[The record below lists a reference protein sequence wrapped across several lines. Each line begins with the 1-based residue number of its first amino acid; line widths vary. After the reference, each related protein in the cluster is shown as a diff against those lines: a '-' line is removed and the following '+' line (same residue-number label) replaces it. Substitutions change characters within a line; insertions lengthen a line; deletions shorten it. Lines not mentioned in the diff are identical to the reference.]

1 MGYLTKVLPM
11 TGLKPHTVEEI
22 MTSPVVT
29 VPASLPVEDAL
40 HLMREKKIHSVVVEP
55 DRPGGVYGIMTQR
68 DILRKVVA
76 ADRPLFNVTV
86 SDLMSSPLIT
96 VSPDTTIKQCSII
109 MLDANIRRA
118 VVMKGGRL
126 VGIVSDTDIFQ
137 SVEERGWGPTRWVH
151 PPALAHRRHERE
163 LPAMRNHPVCF
174 AALGR
179 VKPDMGAH
187 GKLAVM
193 IRPATC
199 DP

>member
-1 MGYLTKVLPM
+1 M

-29 VPASLPVEDAL
+29 VTASMPIEDAL

-55 DRPGGVYGIMTQR
+55 NQPGGAYGIMTQR
-68 DILRKVVA
+68 DVLKKVVA
-76 ADRPLFNVTV
+76 ADRPLFHVTV

-118 VVMKGGRL
+118 VVMKSGKL

-137 SVEERGWGPTRWVH
+137 SVEERGWGP
-151 PPALAHRRHERE
+151 
-163 LPAMRNHPVCF
+163 
-174 AALGR
+174 
-179 VKPDMGAH
+179 D
-187 GKLAVM
+187 
-193 IRPATC
+193 
-199 DP
+199 